1 MTETIRNQILVIRD
15 TGRENMFNVPAIQR
29 IAYEMDFFE
38 LVIFLEEHRDE
49 YIRFILYGPVTFLNF

>member
-1 MTETIRNQILVIRD
+1 MTEIIRNQILAVRD

-38 LVIFLEEHRDE
+38 LVMFLEEHREE
-49 YIRFILYGPVTFLNF
+49 YVRFILYGDDK

>member
-1 MTETIRNQILVIRD
+1 MTEVIRNQILAIRA

-38 LVIFLEEHRDE
+38 LVMFLEEHRTE
-49 YIRFILYGPVTFLNF
+49 YIRFILNGDDK